1 MSLSINKYL
10 SVTLVIVFVTALIS
24 CKTNNFSNKKIFR
37 YNESAGIATL
47 DPAFAK
53 NQAIM
58 WPVHQLYN
66 TLVEV
71 DDNMNI
77 KPSLAKSWDFSTDGR
92 SIIFHLRQDV
102 FFHDDPVFNNGKGR
116 KLIAN
121 DIAYSLFRIIDE
133 KIASPGAWIF
143 NDKVDSINPFVA
155 VNDSTFK
162 IVLTAP
168 YPPILGV
175 LSMSYC
181 SVLAKEAVEY
191 YASDFRRHPVG
202 TGPFSFVAWDEGQ
215 ALVFKRNNHYF
226 EKDVNGTSLPYL
238 DGIKISFLDS
248 KASEFMEF
256 RQQHLDFIND
266 IEPSFKDELL
276 SKSGDLKKEWMGK
289 IVLQKHPYL
298 NTEYLGFIY
307 DSTNSLLKN
316 SPWKNKKIRQAVN
329 YAIDRNKLL
338 LYLRNS
344 IGTAATSGFI
354 PAGMPS
360 FNAEK
365 VKGYDYNPEK
375 SKQLLKQA
383 GFDDLHPLPVL
394 KLYTVPNYVSIGS
407 FLVNEL
413 NQAGIPAILETVQKS
428 LLLEQ
433 MSKSQVLFFRG
444 SWIADFPDASNYL
457 SVFYSK
463 NPAPPNYT
471 RYKNALYDSMFEASF
486 QISNDS
492 IRYRVYQSMDRMI
505 LEDAPIVPLWYDMVL
520 QFLQPGIKNFK
531 TNAMN
536 MLELRN
542 VKK

>member
-24 CKTNNFSNKKIFR
+24 CKTNKFSDKKIFR

-360 FNAEK
+360 FNSEK
-365 VKGYDYNPEK
+365 VKGYDYNPER
-375 SKQLLKQA
+375 SKELLKQA

>member
-24 CKTNNFSNKKIFR
+24 CKTNKFSDKKIFR

-102 FFHDDPVFNNGKGR
+102 FFHDDPVFKNGKGR

-121 DIAYSLFRIIDE
+121 DIAYSLHRIIDE

-143 NDKVDSINPFVA
+143 NGKVDSLNPFIV

-360 FNAEK
+360 FNSEK
-365 VKGYDYNPEK
+365 VKGYDYNPER
-375 SKQLLKQA
+375 SKELLKQA

-536 MLELRN
+536 MLELKN